1 MIALDYKKQSV
12 EDYLPEP
19 STYYQV
25 VPRSDIPVGRPLF
38 DGKNESIVT
47 AKLQWAFSIGATVK
61 EACVLADISTDSFY
75 RYCNKNTEFRSKIDL
90 LQSKPILLARI
101 AITKAIESGNVKLAM
116 WYLERK
122 RPQEFSPRVA
132 ESYMLR
138 EQERRIEYLENLLRK
153 NDIDF
158 SR

>member
-1 MIALDYKKQSV
+1 MNCPQTKEDNGVFDLPINFSLYQNTSISSV
-12 EDYLPEP
+12 
-19 STYYQV
+19 S
-25 VPRSDIPVGRPLF
+25 VGRPLF
-38 DGKNESIVT
+38 DGKNESMVT
-47 AKLQWAFSIGATVK
+47 AKLQWAFSIGATAK

-75 RYCNKNTEFRSKIDL
+75 RYCNKNTEFRSTIDL
-90 LQSKPILLARI
+90 LQSKPILHARI
-101 AITKAIESGNVKLAM
+101 VVTKAIESGDVKLAM